1 MTRILLV
8 RHGESEWNALGRWQG
23 QADPPLTELGL
34 RQAKHAAASIGAVD
48 AVVAS
53 DLQRARVTAEVIAS
67 QLGIGPVEV
76 DPDLRERD
84 AGEWQGLTRTQ
95 IHTQWPGYLPDDPV
109 HGTASSKGRLT
120 RRPPSYED
128 DGHLVDRALRSLHRM
143 ADVVGHGEVLAV
155 THGGLIHAV
164 EHHLG
169 VSEWVRIPN
178 LGARWIGVDG
188 GRLTLGDRLVL
199 IDPDELT
206 AQAPDQL

>member
-53 DLQRARVTAEVIAS
+53 DLQRAQVTAEVIAA
-67 QLGIGPVEV
+67 QLGIGPVIV
-76 DPDLRERD
+76 VPDLRERD
-84 AGEWQGLTRTQ
+84 AGEWQGLTRAE
-95 IHTQWPGYLPDDPV
+95 IHAQWPGYLPDDP
-109 HGTASSKGRLT
+109 ASGVRGIS

-128 DGHLVDRALRSLHRM
+128 DDHLVERAVRALRTVAEHVGDS
-143 ADVVGHGEVLAV
+143 DVVAV

-188 GRLTLGDRLVL
+188 ARLVLGDRLVL
-199 IDPDELT
+199 VDPDELT